1 MTLANRSGLAS
12 SLTSVLASLM
22 DNFIHDDTNSLLTAT
37 ISGRDSF
44 TKAFFTS
51 AYQ

>member
-1 MTLANRSGLAS
+1 MLGEETFEKLNGFAGIEPDD
-12 SLTSVLASLM
+12 
-22 DNFIHDDTNSLLTAT
+22 DNNSLLTAT
-37 ISGRDSF
+37 ISGRESF